1 MRARQDEYVAVRVPI
16 MNPRK
21 LSRRHAITTAGLGLG
36 VVMTT
41 HRSSTRS
48 AEAPATR
55 ISEPFSYCL
64 NTATIRGQQLG
75 LVKEIE
81 IAAEAGY
88 QGIEPWIRSIQDYA
102 NDGGSL
108 KDLKKRISDLGLT
121 VESAIGFPEW
131 VVDDDAR
138 RAKALEQAKHE
149 MDLLAQIG
157 GKRIAA
163 PPSGATRTPGLDL
176 FKAAE
181 RYRALL
187 ELGDQMGVVPQVE
200 LWGFSQ
206 NLNRLGECAFVA
218 VEAAHPKACIVADV
232 YHIYK
237 GGSAFEGLRL
247 LGKDAIQVF
256 HMNDYP
262 AEPPRAKINDSFRVY
277 PGDGVGN
284 TPEVLRLLR
293 ASGGHKVLSLELFN
307 KEYWEQDPLKVAKTG
322 LEKMKAVARQALAGS
337 NRTG

>member
-1 MRARQDEYVAVRVPI
+1 

-21 LSRRHAITTAGLGLG
+21 LSRRQAITTTGLGLG
-36 VVMTT
+36 AVLTT
-41 HRSSTRS
+41 HSSSISS
-48 AEAPATR
+48 AETPAVR
-55 ISEPFSYCL
+55 DSEPFSYCL
-64 NTATIRGQQLG
+64 NTATIRGQKLG

-81 IAAEAGY
+81 ITAKAGY
-88 QGIEPWIRSIQDYA
+88 QGIEPWIRSIQEYA
-102 NDGGSL
+102 NGGGSL
-108 KDLKKRISDLGLT
+108 KDLKKRIADLGIT

-131 VVDDDAR
+131 VVDDDER
-138 RAKALEQAKHE
+138 RAKALEQAKRE
-149 MDLLAQIG
+149 MDVLAQIG

-163 PPSGATRTPGLDL
+163 PPSGATRTPGLNL

-187 ELGDQMGVVPQVE
+187 EVGDQMGVVPQVE
-200 LWGFSQ
+200 LWGFSK

-218 VEAAHPKACIVADV
+218 VEAAHPKACIIADV

-237 GGSAFEGLRL
+237 GGSDFQGLNL

-262 AEPPRAKINDSFRVY
+262 GEPPREEINDSFRVY

-284 TPEVLRLLR
+284 VPEVLRLLR

-307 KEYWEQDPLKVAKTG
+307 KEYWEQDALKVAKTG
-322 LEKMKAVARQALAGS
+322 LEKMKAVARQALDGSDRAG
-337 NRTG
+337 

>member
-1 MRARQDEYVAVRVPI
+1 
-16 MNPRK
+16 
-21 LSRRHAITTAGLGLG
+21 
-36 VVMTT
+36 MTT
-41 HRSSTRS
+41 HRSSTS
-48 AEAPATR
+48 AAETSAVRNP
-55 ISEPFSYCL
+55 EPFSYCL
-64 NTATIRGQQLG
+64 NTATIRGQKLG

-81 IAAEAGY
+81 ITAKAGY
-88 QGIEPWIRSIQDYA
+88 QGIEPWIRSIQEYE
-102 NDGGSL
+102 NGGGSL
-108 KDLKKRISDLGLT
+108 KDLKKRIADLGIT

-131 VVDDDAR
+131 VVDDDER
-138 RAKALEQAKHE
+138 RAKALEQAKRE
-149 MDLLAQIG
+149 MDVLAQIG
-157 GKRIAA
+157 GERIAA

-187 ELGDQMGVVPQVE
+187 QVGDQMGVVPQVE

-218 VEAAHPKACIVADV
+218 IEAAHPKACIIADV

-237 GGSAFEGLRL
+237 GGSDFQGLRL
-247 LGKDAIQVF
+247 LGKDAVQVF

-262 AEPPRAKINDSFRVY
+262 GEPPRKEINDSFRVY

-284 TPEVLRLLR
+284 VPEVLRLLR

-307 KEYWEQDPLKVAKTG
+307 RKYWEQDALKVAKTG
-322 LEKMKAVARQALAGS
+322 LEKMKAVARQALAGTD
-337 NRTG
+337 RGG